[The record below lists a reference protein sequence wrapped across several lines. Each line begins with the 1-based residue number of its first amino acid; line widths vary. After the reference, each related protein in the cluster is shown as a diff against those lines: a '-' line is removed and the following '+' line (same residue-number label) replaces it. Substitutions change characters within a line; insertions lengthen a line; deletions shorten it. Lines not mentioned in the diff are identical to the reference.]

1 MCLGEGGGEF
11 ICFNK
16 AFDVVSQNMLLGKMS
31 RSSLNKPVS
40 CWVRNW
46 LMGQAQRVRV
56 NDVGSG
62 RQPFTKVVPR
72 GKI

>member
-1 MCLGEGGGEF
+1 MYSRGRV
-11 ICFNK
+11 ICFNI

-31 RSSLNKPVS
+31 SSSLNKPVA

-46 LMGQAQRVRV
+46 LMGQAQRVIV

-62 RQPFTKVVPR
+62 RQSVTKVVPQ
-72 GKI
+72 G